1 MSIPA
6 LNLGTA
12 PAGTDGDS
20 NRTAGTTLNGLI
32 AAFNALELQ
41 LVAQPEP
48 SISSPAANRIALVNL
63 GLMAPQTPTIT
74 SLNTTSGYICGDTPV
89 QINGLGLATVTSVF
103 FGAIR
108 AKFWFAPND
117 TTIWCEPFPVAVAGA
132 VTITVTVAGGATA
145 TTTYTFLSRT
155 VGSTQ
160 TKHTIGAPNQYTGAR
175 LACLGN
181 DLKLWWGA
189 AYGAAYSY
197 DLSQNVVVFPLNET
211 IPDYIFDICAGP
223 GGKIWA
229 CGQTTGSIYK
239 IFDDIN
245 FPAQATQLPG
255 SGQGNGVYSVL
266 NICTGP
272 DARLWVTSPGATDS
286 LLYAVDDANN
296 VTTYRVTGY
305 FLGAIIANP
314 NGNLWCVGL
323 RVSDSVW
330 TLVELLTNGQILG
343 TPQPIAGIAGQVNS
357 MRIGIDGYI
366 WAADSTSVVGTN
378 GFLKIPPTNPAAT
391 ARYVANQM
399 HSMTSVAI
407 DGQGNIWASD
417 GISADGLIL
426 SIAAKCTVGGTV
438 TQFAIVGS
446 DAGNHCDCQA
456 VATDANGLPNYP
468 YYVTPAESITAFVT
482 VFS

>member
-20 NRTAGTTLNGLI
+20 NRTAGTTLNLAISTLNVLI
-32 AAFNALELQ
+32 AQ
-41 LVAQPEP
+41 LTAQQWLAT
-48 SISSPAANRIALVNL
+48 SSPASERIALIQL
-63 GLMAPQTPTIT
+63 GLSDPQTPTIT

-117 TTIWCEPFPVAVAGA
+117 TTIWCEPFPVAAAGV

-160 TKHTIGAPNQYTGAR
+160 TKLNLTTTDTGAR

-181 DLKLWWGA
+181 DLNIWWGA
-189 AYGAAYSY
+189 AYGAAYSFTPAGVKAVY
-197 DLSQNVVVFPLNET
+197 PLNET

-223 GGKIWA
+223 GGKLWA
-229 CGQTTGSIYK
+229 SGQTTGSIYK
-239 IFDDIN
+239 IFTDVN
-245 FPAQATQLPG
+245 FPAQVTQLPG

-296 VTTYRVTGY
+296 VTTYRVAGY

-323 RVSDSVW
+323 RVSDSAW

-343 TPQPIAGIAGQVNS
+343 TPQTIAGIVGQVNS
-357 MRIGIDGYI
+357 MRIGIDGNI
-366 WAADSTSVVGTN
+366 WAGDSTGTIGTN
-378 GFLKIPPTNPAAT
+378 AFLKIPPTNPAGT
-391 ARYVANQM
+391 VRYVANLVAQM
-399 HSMTSVAI
+399 AAITI
-407 DGQGNIWASD
+407 DGQGNAWAAGTNNDVIGAAS
-417 GISADGLIL
+417 LV
-426 SIAAKCTVGGTV
+426 AKCTITGTV
-438 TQFAIVGS
+438 TQYTIAGSGNVGQINDTQS
-446 DAGNHCDCQA
+446 
-456 VATDANGLPNYP
+456 VATDVNGLPNFP
-468 YYVTPAESITAFVT
+468 YYVTVGSGVAAFVT